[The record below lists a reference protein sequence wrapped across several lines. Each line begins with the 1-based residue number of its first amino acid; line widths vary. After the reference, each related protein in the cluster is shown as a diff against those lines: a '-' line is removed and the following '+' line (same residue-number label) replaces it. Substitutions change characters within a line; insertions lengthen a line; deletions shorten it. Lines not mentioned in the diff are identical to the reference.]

1 MLNKRGIIR
10 EISKGSSQKKK
21 KRYGR
26 AIQIKLGLIG
36 QS

>member
-21 KRYGR
+21 RYGR